1 MYNKL
6 KGLMAEYHITQEILA
21 KKLEIS
27 ITTLNFKINGKS
39 DFTVTEAKV
48 ISNLL
53 KKPMDEIFYKTKIKW
68 NLVILLIVVSF

>member
-6 KGLMAEYHITQEILA
+6 KGLMTEYHITQKKLA

-39 DFTVTEAKV
+39 DFTITEAKV
-48 ISNLL
+48 VSNLL
-53 KKPMDEIFYKTKIKW
+53 KKPIDEIFYK
-68 NLVILLIVVSF
+68 N